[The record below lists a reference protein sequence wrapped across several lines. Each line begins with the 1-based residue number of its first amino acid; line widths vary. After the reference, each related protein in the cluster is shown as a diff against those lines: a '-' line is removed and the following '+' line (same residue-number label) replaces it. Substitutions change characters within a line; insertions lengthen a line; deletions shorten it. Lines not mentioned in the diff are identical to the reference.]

1 MIKFEETHDGYI
13 FSKDNTHLAVG
24 VYEQG
29 SFHLFHDDK
38 LMNFANAMMAFSYLG
53 DVYEPHSPK
62 QKTLEMLTKPA
73 DHVVNLTKYKDNVHL
88 KDLTKEEFHAYLPN

>member
-29 SFHLFHDDK
+29 TFHLLHNDK
-38 LMNFANAMMAFSYLG
+38 LLNFSNAMCAFIYLG
-53 DVYEPHSPK
+53 DVYESHSPK
-62 QKTLEMLTKPA
+62 TKTISMLTKPV
-73 DHVVNLTKYKDNVHL
+73 DHVVNMAQYKDNVHL
-88 KDLTKEEFHAYLPN
+88 KDLTKEEFHAHLPN